1 MRKAGAGFAVA
12 ALTIILF
19 ASPPAAAFG
28 LRIGPL
34 HLGVPL
40 FGHRHHHHPLY
51 MHGNPNDVGRNDV
64 GRHETQRQVTL
75 ALLYP
80 DRALPAIF
88 QNIFW
93 PTSSSPWPFGYDAI
107 FTTAFASAPADHSR
121 DQCHQSIDA
130 NAIVGRLMAE
140 IRPTAEQM
148 ERVQRLGGAI
158 GAAVGYLAKSCP
170 TDIPEQ
176 PIVRL
181 QMMDSQ
187 IEVLTMA
194 VDIIHQPLR
203 DLEQSLT
210 REQQSRLAGRAA
222 TKTLVVSSEKTDLRS
237 CGTASAAT
245 DWSIDQIDK
254 SVQPTEQQRAALAD
268 VKQAF
273 SKAAS
278 DLAAHCPNS
287 MPQSAVARLE
297 AIEARLDATWRAVLS
312 IQVALEDFESGLSDD
327 QKNRFKAMTFA
338 AQ

>member
-1 MRKAGAGFAVA
+1 MRKVGAGFAVA

-51 MHGNPNDVGRNDV
+51 MHGNPNDVSRHDVSRHDV

-93 PTSSSPWPFGYDAI
+93 PTSSSPWPFGYEAI
-107 FTTAFASAPADHSR
+107 FTTAFGAAPADQSR

-130 NAIVGRLMAE
+130 NAMVGRLMAE

-158 GAAVGYLAKSCP
+158 GAAAGYPPNLARP
-170 TDIPEQ
+170 TSP
-176 PIVRL
+176 
-181 QMMDSQ
+181 S
-187 IEVLTMA
+187 
-194 VDIIHQPLR
+194 
-203 DLEQSLT
+203 
-210 REQQSRLAGRAA
+210 SRSRAC
-222 TKTLVVSSEKTDLRS
+222 R
-237 CGTASAAT
+237 
-245 DWSIDQIDK
+245 
-254 SVQPTEQQRAALAD
+254 
-268 VKQAF
+268 
-273 SKAAS
+273 
-278 DLAAHCPNS
+278 
-287 MPQSAVARLE
+287 
-297 AIEARLDATWRAVLS
+297 
-312 IQVALEDFESGLSDD
+312 
-327 QKNRFKAMTFA
+327 
-338 AQ
+338 